1 MADSNEF
8 DGFINIFGD
17 RHKSFV
23 WEHFLFNKETKQ
35 SKCRHCQN
43 VLKVVGGSTTGMRTH
58 LKSIHAEL
66 VSEFA
71 NKSVNESFQDDQ
83 EVIDV
88 DENDDKI
95 QELNLDP
102 VEVGQIDAKGE
113 KPKKRFY
120 PIDEDQLGK
129 SYWSGSDHWEDVSEE
144 RHSEVWKHFLLNKKL
159 RQAKCHHCDSVPL
172 SIKHGS
178 TSSLINHLN
187 QKHDIHFDKN
197 EIDQIEKPSV
207 KDEEIYD
214 EDLIEDFSI
223 KDQGLNQCYQLV

>member
-8 DGFINIFGD
+8 DGFVNVFGD

-66 VSEFA
+66 ISEFA
-71 NKSVNESFQDDQ
+71 NKYANESFQDDQ

-102 VEVGQIDAKGE
+102 VEAGQIE
-113 KPKKRFY
+113 
-120 PIDEDQLGK
+120 
-129 SYWSGSDHWEDVSEE
+129 SDIKVRIEE
-144 RHSEVWKHFLLNKKL
+144 VLCS
-159 RQAKCHHCDSVPL
+159 C
-172 SIKHGS
+172 
-178 TSSLINHLN
+178 
-187 QKHDIHFDKN
+187 
-197 EIDQIEKPSV
+197 
-207 KDEEIYD
+207 
-214 EDLIEDFSI
+214 
-223 KDQGLNQCYQLV
+223 